1 MFQSVISVKDHILVS
16 AMNGSRS
23 AQIEPGCQQSYCGLM
38 PLATEELGFAPVL
51 SDYRLTWEMQKRY
64 HDDVLAGTRGS
75 TILLLEHSPVYT
87 AGKRTEDHERPTDG
101 TEVIDVDRG
110 GKITWHGPGQL
121 VAYFIYRLNDPKDVR
136 LFVAE
141 LEQAM
146 ITLLA
151 EFGLTATTIEGRAGV
166 WLRGD
171 ELRRD
176 RKIGAIGIR
185 IHEGVTMHGL
195 ALNCSNDL
203 AAYDSIVPCGITDA
217 DTTSISAELARTV
230 TPKDVAHR
238 LDEILHATI
247 TA

>member
-1 MFQSVISVKDHILVS
+1 
-16 AMNGSRS
+16 
-23 AQIEPGCQQSYCGLM
+23 M

-51 SDYRLTWEMQKRY
+51 SDYRRTWDLQKRY
-64 HDDVLAGTRGS
+64 HEEVLAGSRPS

-101 TEVIDVDRG
+101 TEVVDVDRG

-121 VAYFIYRLNDPKDVR
+121 VAYFIYKLNDPKEVR
-136 LFVAE
+136 LFVSQ
-141 LEQAM
+141 LEDAM
-146 ITLLA
+146 IELLA
-151 EFGLTATTIEGRAGV
+151 EYGIAATTVEGRAGV
-166 WLRGD
+166 WLLGD

-203 AAYDSIVPCGITDA
+203 GAYDAIVPCGIPDA
-217 DTTSISAELARTV
+217 DTTTISAELGRPV
-230 TPKDVAHR
+230 TPEDVAAR
-238 LDEILHATI
+238 LDEILHETI

>member
-1 MFQSVISVKDHILVS
+1 
-16 AMNGSRS
+16 
-23 AQIEPGCQQSYCGLM
+23 M
-38 PLATEELGFAPVL
+38 PLATEVLGFAPVL
-51 SDYRLTWEMQKRY
+51 SDYRRTWDLQKRY
-64 HDDVLAGTRGS
+64 HEEVLAGSRPS

-101 TEVIDVDRG
+101 TEVVDVDRG

-121 VAYFIYRLNDPKDVR
+121 VAYFIYKLNDPKEVR
-136 LFVAE
+136 LFVSQ
-141 LEQAM
+141 LEDAM
-146 ITLLA
+146 IALLA
-151 EFGLTATTIEGRAGV
+151 EYGIAATTVEGRAGV
-166 WLRGD
+166 WLLGD

-203 AAYDSIVPCGITDA
+203 GAYDAIVPCGIPDA
-217 DTTSISAELARTV
+217 DTTTISAELGRPV
-230 TPKDVAHR
+230 TPEDVAAR
-238 LDEILHATI
+238 LDEILHETI